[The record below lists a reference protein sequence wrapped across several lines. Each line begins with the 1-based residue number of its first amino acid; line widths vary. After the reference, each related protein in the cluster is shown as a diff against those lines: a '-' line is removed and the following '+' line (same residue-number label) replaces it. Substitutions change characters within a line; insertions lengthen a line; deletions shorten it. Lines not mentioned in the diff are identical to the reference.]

1 MIAQDAHIPDP
12 LADNAGILIKA
23 IQAPTQW
30 GPEQQGLLDQLVH
43 MLGRKQY
50 ITITGDT
57 KLQQFAQI
65 GSSCLYDVP
74 AKSRGPLRALRGR
87 RVRLVCVD
95 FEHQKPKLMVGIYEH
110 PKEEV

>member
-12 LADNAGILIKA
+12 LADNAGILIRA
-23 IQAPTQW
+23 IQTPAQW
-30 GPEQQGLLDQLVH
+30 GHEQQGLLDQLIH

-50 ITITGDT
+50 VTFVGDT
-57 KLQQFAQI
+57 RLPQFAQI

-87 RVRLVCVD
+87 RVRMVCVD
-95 FEHQKPKLMVGIYEH
+95 FERQKPKLMAGIYQQ
-110 PKEEV
+110 PKEEI

>member
-1 MIAQDAHIPDP
+1 MTDDAHIPDP

-23 IQAPTQW
+23 IQSPTQW

-50 ITITGDT
+50 ITFTGDT

-65 GSSCLYDVP
+65 GSSWLYDVP

-87 RVRLVCVD
+87 RVRMVCVD
-95 FEHQKPKLMVGIYEH
+95 FERQKPKLMAGIYEQ
-110 PKEEV
+110 PKEEI